1 MVSRIEDGEVEI
13 SSRNGKVWTGVLGKL
28 AKAVAKLPLKSAWLD
43 GEIVVMDARGITSFN
58 ALQNALADRN
68 AELVYILF
76 DVMHLDGYDLTAV
89 PLVERKRV
97 LAGLLAK
104 VDPDG
109 PLRYSPDIQ
118 DDGPEFFA
126 QACDLGLE
134 GVISKRADS
143 PYRTAA
149 RSREWL
155 KVKCAQ
161 RQEMVIGGYTDPQG
175 SRSGFGALLLGVYDN
190 GELKYAGKVGTG
202 FDTKTLGSIKKLL
215 AAREQDAPPFA
226 NPPRGFEAKGAH
238 WVKPDLV
245 AEVSFTEWSPEGALR
260 HPSFQGLREDKQATD
275 VKRERPAATSSG
287 NKGSGKASE
296 DPADDA
302 PKAGAAKS
310 GRAKAA
316 AATNADSPDG
326 SSVRTVNGGKAPTIV
341 AGVSLSNPD
350 KPYFPE
356 VPFTKADLARYYEAV
371 APWIL
376 PHLKNRPLSLVRC
389 PDGWNGQCFYQK
401 NADKAVNAAVDRVEV
416 PESKG
421 TATYMAAGSA
431 TALVGLVQWGCIE
444 LHPWG
449 SRTPNL
455 GKPDQLIFDFDPDDG
470 LKWETL
476 VEAVHLL
483 RTVLDDLGLVGFLKT
498 TGGKGLHVVLPIRA
512 TLTWDEAKG
521 FTGAIAELLAKTIPD
536 RFTSVMSKERRKG
549 KIFIDYL
556 RNGQGATAIAP
567 YSVRARAGA
576 PVSTPISWDELKRD
590 VRFDFFNA
598 RTVLERLAKLKADP
612 WADFFAT
619 KQTVTKAML
628 ERVHYKPQR

>member
-1 MVSRIEDGEVEI
+1 M
-13 SSRNGKVWTGVLGKL
+13 
-28 AKAVAKLPLKSAWLD
+28 LKSFAAILLIL
-43 GEIVVMDARGITSFN
+43 GSS
-58 ALQNALADRN
+58 ALA
-68 AELVYILF
+68 APGPWVS
-76 DVMHLDGYDLTAV
+76 VS
-89 PLVERKRV
+89 
-97 LAGLLAK
+97 
-104 VDPDG
+104 PDG
-109 PLRYSPDIQ
+109 
-118 DDGPEFFA
+118 
-126 QACDLGLE
+126 
-134 GVISKRADS
+134 K
-143 PYRTAA
+143 
-149 RSREWL
+149 
-155 KVKCAQ
+155 
-161 RQEMVIGGYTDPQG
+161 
-175 SRSGFGALLLGVYDN
+175 
-190 GELKYAGKVGTG
+190 LKYAGKVGTG
-202 FDTKTLGSIKKLL
+202 FDTKTLGAIKKLL
-215 AAREQDAPPFA
+215 AAREQDAPAFV
-226 NPPRGFEAKGAH
+226 NPPRGYEAKGAH

-260 HPSFQGLREDKQATD
+260 HPSFQGMREDKKATD
-275 VKRERPAATSSG
+275 VKREQPASTSSG
-287 NKGSGKASE
+287 NKGNGK
-296 DPADDA
+296 ADDA
-302 PKAGAAKS
+302 AGVTSQARAAGNGAAVKRRAGEGGAVKGGAGEGGSAVKAGAVK
-310 GRAKAA
+310 
-316 AATNADSPDG
+316 
-326 SSVRTVNGGKAPTIV
+326 GGKAPTVV

-356 VPFTKADLARYYEAV
+356 VPFTKSDLARYYEAV

-421 TATYMAAGSA
+421 TATYMAANSA

-449 SRTPNL
+449 SRTPKL
-455 GKPDQLIFDFDPDDG
+455 DKPDQLIFDFDPDDG
-470 LKWETL
+470 FKWETL

-483 RTVLDDLGLVGFLKT
+483 RTLLDDLGLVGFLKT
-498 TGGKGLHVVLPIRA
+498 TGGKGLHVVLPIRP

-567 YSVRARAGA
+567 YAVRARAGA
-576 PVSTPISWDELKRD
+576 PVSTPIAWDELKRD
-590 VRFDFFNA
+590 VRNDYFNA
-598 RTVLERLAKLKADP
+598 TNVLERLAKLKADP

-628 ERVHYKPQR
+628 ERVHYKPLR